1 MAARPYFTGNY
12 GSPLMSNQAAAM
24 LVADQGAKTGQ
35 MYAQAGKDIGGVI
48 KEYGLN
54 KQKRAKLTGEI
65 EAYYE
70 QNPEALSQIG
80 MSGDEAKDKKDF
92 TERERFVKGDMN
104 MAQLEGY
111 AGKLARGEVL
121 RSKKLQDDTRRTLN
135 ETNKFNLGLAQEL
148 KDTTIKLETNKGLT
162 SDIQLTLARMN
173 KEDWEKIRDPALK
186 EKLMQFRDAAGVR
199 AADPLSVRA
208 RDARKSRGL
217 QIDAAEQ
224 AKQTSNAIIEAWGG
238 LDKFA
243 ESEVAGV
250 KLNQKKMQASL
261 DYMASLG
268 ETGKLNAMAKLATA
282 GYVDVA
288 KEFGKLHSERGQI
301 LDTVI
306 DNPMGGPKITFKE
319 YLDLNVEEG
328 DSDYPLTGRQAGIAE
343 TLNGRFKA
351 LGLKEEQLYR
361 DTPVQVD
368 DGQGATGDPPPAP
381 IAVNASQLGQ
391 QTPQQALQGIAQ
403 RMEQIRRRLPQINE
417 ELQNLGQPGQ
427 TTPTAWDTSPFG
439 DMNKP
444 LAVRPQTVGDIQK
457 IQIDLPQE
465 QERLQKELQEL
476 EAQQIEL
483 NNLIR
488 VR

>member
-1 MAARPYFTGNY
+1 MAKPYFTGDY
-12 GSPLMSNQAAAM
+12 GHLARVDTRPIIQAG
-24 LVADQGAKTGQ
+24 LEQGR
-35 MYAQAGKDIGGVI
+35 MFAQAGKDIGGVI

-65 EAYYE
+65 EAYYKE
-70 QNPEALSQIG
+70 NPEALSQIG

-148 KDTTIKLETNKGLT
+148 KDTTIKLEKNRGLT
-162 SDIQLTLARMN
+162 SDIQLTLAKWN
-173 KEDWEKIRDPALK
+173 KEDWGQLKDPALK
-186 EKLMQFRDAAGVR
+186 EKLMQLRDAAGVR
-199 AADPLSVRA
+199 AADPPSIRA
-208 RDARKSRGL
+208 RDARKSRDL

-224 AKQTSNAIIEAWGG
+224 AKRTSNAIIEAWGG

-250 KLNQKKMQASL
+250 KLNQKKMQSSL

-268 ETGKLNAMAKLATA
+268 KTGELNAMARLAAA

-328 DSDYPLTGRQAGIAE
+328 DSDYPLTGDKAGIAG
-343 TLNGRFKA
+343 TLNGRFEA
-351 LGLKEEQLYR
+351 LGLKKEQLYR
-361 DTPVQVD
+361 NTPVQAD
-368 DGQGATGDPPPAP
+368 DESGGADGQPLGGA
-381 IAVNASQLGQ
+381 
-391 QTPQQALQGIAQ
+391 
-403 RMEQIRRRLPQINE
+403 
-417 ELQNLGQPGQ
+417 QPGQ
-427 TTPTAWDTSPFG
+427 ESSLE
-439 DMNKP
+439 M
-444 LAVRPQTVGDIQK
+444 LVGDIPVLTPAQRSGLQTGAEAVTGM
-457 IQIDLPQE
+457 IPDFVSDEVLE
-465 QERLQKELQEL
+465 RRLQEMAEQIPSLKTALESPQGKEVFKRLMGL
-476 EAQQIEL
+476 
-483 NNLIR
+483 R
-488 VR
+488 K